1 MVSNRTYPS
10 TRALQVI
17 VMIAEQGSTTASAK
31 ALNMTQSAV
40 SKQLLALED
49 MAGAALFRR
58 TPYGL
63 SPTEAGRI
71 YISEAR
77 TALGALENATLR
89 IAALGSSPNAIK
101 LHILPIMG
109 DRWVIPRFASFA
121 EAHPEI
127 EVELSTF
134 ANSDLINQ
142 ADAAFRFGEG
152 DWEGQ
157 VQHYLFGR
165 QVALVGAPGFI
176 ARLGGIVRPA
186 DIANFPLLDHRHTP
200 LRWSEFAEAHALS
213 SFEPG
218 RITHFGYYALV
229 IRAAIAG
236 QGLALVPRGLIA
248 DEIAAG
254 KLVNPGNFGFVSK
267 HAYWLTYPQERPQR
281 PAMLLFRDWLLA
293 QVESMPPELR

>member
-1 MVSNRTYPS
+1 MVSGRIYPS

-17 VMIAEQGSTTASAK
+17 VTIAEHGSTTACAK

-40 SKQLLALED
+40 SKQLLSLEKF
-49 MAGAALFRR
+49 AGAALFKR

-63 SPTEAGRI
+63 STTEVGRI
-71 YISEAR
+71 YVTEAR
-77 TALGALENATLR
+77 TALGALENASLR
-89 IAALGSSPNAIK
+89 AAALGSSPNAIK

-121 EAHPEI
+121 EVHPEI

-134 ANSDLINQ
+134 ATSDLINE

-152 DWEGQ
+152 NWPGQ
-157 VQHYLFGR
+157 SQHYLFGR
-165 QVALVGAPGFI
+165 QVALVGAPQFI
-176 ARLGGIVRPA
+176 ARLGGIDSPQ
-186 DIANFPLLDHRHTP
+186 DIDRFPLLDHKHTP
-200 LRWSEFAEAHALS
+200 LRWSEFAEAQGLMN
-213 SFEPG
+213 FRPE

-248 DEIAAG
+248 DELAQG
-254 KLVNPGNFGFVSK
+254 RLSNPQGFGFVSR
-267 HAYWLTYPQERPQR
+267 HAYWLTCPDDRPQR
-281 PAMLLFRDWLLA
+281 PAMRLFLDWLLM
-293 QVESMPPELR
+293 QVGTMPPEQR

>member
-1 MVSNRTYPS
+1 MLPGRIYPS

-17 VMIAEQGSTTASAK
+17 VTIAEHGSTTACAK

-40 SKQLLALED
+40 SKQLQALEQL
-49 MAGAALFRR
+49 AGTALFTR

-63 SPTEAGRI
+63 STTEAGRI
-71 YISEAR
+71 YVTEAR
-77 TALGALENATLR
+77 IALGALENATLR
-89 IAALGSSPNAIK
+89 VAALGSSPNAIK

-127 EVELSTF
+127 DVELSTF
-134 ANSDLINQ
+134 ATSDLINQ

-152 DWEGQ
+152 DWPGQ
-157 VQHYLFGR
+157 SNHYLFGR
-165 QVALVGAPGFI
+165 QVALVGAPHF
-176 ARLGGIVRPA
+176 LSKHGGVSKPG
-186 DIANFPLLDHRHTP
+186 DISHFPLLDHKHTP
-200 LRWSEFAEAHALS
+200 LRWSEFAAAHGIAN
-213 SFEPG
+213 FTPE

-248 DEIAAG
+248 DELALG
-254 KLVNPGNFGFVSK
+254 KLINPQGFGFVSG
-267 HAYWLTYPQERPQR
+267 HAYWLTCPDDRPKR
-281 PAMLLFRDWLLA
+281 PAMLLFLDWLLHE
-293 QVESMPPELR
+293 VNSMPPEMR